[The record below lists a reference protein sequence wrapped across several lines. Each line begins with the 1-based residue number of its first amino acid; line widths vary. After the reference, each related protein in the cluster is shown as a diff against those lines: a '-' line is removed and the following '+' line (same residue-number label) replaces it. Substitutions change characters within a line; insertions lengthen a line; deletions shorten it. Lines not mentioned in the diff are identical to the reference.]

1 MAANDIKLYALTTCI
16 HCRNTR
22 EYLDSCGLKYHCVE
36 VDQLTGDERKAVLDE
51 VRKLNPDCSFPTI
64 QIGDKVVVG
73 FRKEQIEKA
82 LKA

>member
-1 MAANDIKLYALTTCI
+1 MAQDDIKLYALTTCI

-22 EYLDSCGLKYHCVE
+22 EYLDSCGIKYRCVE
-36 VDQLTGDERKAVLDE
+36 VDQLSGDERKAVLDE

-64 QIGDKVVVG
+64 QIGDKVIVG
-73 FRKEQIEKA
+73 FRKEQIEEA